1 MSNVVWPLDGV
12 YGKDFRTTS
21 SFGWRTHPIKKTRK
35 HHNGEDL
42 VGQKY
47 VRSMAD
53 GLVLK
58 ARASNTKKSNGEPG
72 GYGYFVVVR
81 HKIDGVFYTSL
92 YAHLKKGSFQVK
104 QGQKVKAG
112 QVLGI
117 MGTTGASTGIHLHW
131 EIWKGKTNGWSA
143 DGKGFADP
151 IEFVKAYSKKGA
163 VVASIGLP
171 STDPEETG
179 SKYSAPANKPKYEE
193 PLLKGSRGED
203 VAYLQK
209 YLGITVDGIFGP
221 QTHEAV
227 LRFMAKHDDIKVKD
241 GVVGPITW
249 NKIPSKMETVKKAR
263 SHKVVRGETLSKIAR
278 KYDTTVAELTK
289 LNKIKNA
296 SLIKVGQVIKLP
308 AEEVTVIAPPIDP
321 PAPAP
326 KICECCKRPLDD

>member
-1 MSNVVWPLDGV
+1 MSQVVWPLDGV

-47 VRSMAD
+47 VRSMAN
-53 GLVLK
+53 GTVIK
-58 ARASNTKKSNGEPG
+58 ARASKTRKSNGEPG

-81 HKIDGVFYTSL
+81 HMIDGVYYTSL

-112 QVLGI
+112 QVLGT
-117 MGTTGASTGIHLHW
+117 MGTSGASTGVHLHF

-143 DGKGFADP
+143 DGRGFADP
-151 IEFVKAYSKKGA
+151 IAFIKAHAGKDSVTSA
-163 VVASIGLP
+163 INLP
-171 STDPEETG
+171 SVDPEAEKIVVPST
-179 SKYSAPANKPKYEE
+179 KPEYKDI
-193 PLLKGSRGED
+193 LKRGSRGED
-203 VAYLQK
+203 VAYMQK
-209 YLGITVDGIFGP
+209 YLGIEADGIFGP

-249 NKIPSKMETVKKAR
+249 SKIPDKLETVKKAR
-263 SHKVVRGETLSKIAR
+263 THKVARGEYLAKIAG
-278 KYDTTVAELTK
+278 KYDTTVDELVK
-289 LNKIKNA
+289 LNNIKNA
-296 SLIKVGQVIKLP
+296 SLIKVGQIIKLP
-308 AEEVTVIAPPIDP
+308 PIEVVKVAPPIDP